1 MEEEGIIG
9 GDRGAGKPRE
19 VLVGEE

>member
-1 MEEEGIIG
+1 MEEEGLIG
-9 GDRGAGKPRE
+9 QDRGAGKPRE